1 MLIKLKVKF
10 NYIIRWIIDRVKVE
24 ASGFPPE
31 VQTNDQK
38 LAFAEIYKLYYD
50 IDIDLERVIKNPG
63 LRFIAK
69 IMLNSLW

>member
-1 MLIKLKVKF
+1 MK
-10 NYIIRWIIDRVKVE
+10 WIIDRVKVE

-31 VQTNDQK
+31 VQTIDQK
-38 LAFAEIYKLYYD
+38 RAFAEIYKVYYG
-50 IDIDLERVIKNPG
+50 IEIDLERVQKNPG